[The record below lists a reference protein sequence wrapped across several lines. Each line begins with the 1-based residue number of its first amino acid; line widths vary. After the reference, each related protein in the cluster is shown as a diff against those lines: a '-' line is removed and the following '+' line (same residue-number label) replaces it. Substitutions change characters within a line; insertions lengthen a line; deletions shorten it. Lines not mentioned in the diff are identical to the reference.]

1 MSMHIT
7 EEVARRR
14 LTLKIEDPEEVY
26 SSLKMLLE
34 DRMKFSSVNEEKYY
48 NDVDGRNI
56 RAKIVT
62 IFGMDHLTH
71 ENMEI
76 FLHIDRETSEA
87 DIQLKAKLITSYPTE
102 KSWQDSLLY
111 YGYRSLYDKF
121 LYGETRE
128 GYEHAVDERID
139 MLMEYIKDDLEAGYS
154 G

>member
-14 LTLKIEDPEEVY
+14 LTLKIDDPEQIY

-48 NDVDGRNI
+48 NDVDGRDI
-56 RAKIVT
+56 RAKISTV
-62 IFGMDHLTH
+62 FGMDHLTH

-76 FLHIDRETSEA
+76 FLHIDREASEM
-87 DIQLKAKLITSYPTE
+87 DIQLKAKLITAYPDDGWKE
-102 KSWQDSLLY
+102 SLLY
-111 YGYRSLYDKF
+111 YAYRSLYDKF

-128 GYEHAVDERID
+128 GYEHAVEERID
-139 MLMEYIKDDLEAGYS
+139 LLMEYIKDDMEADYS